1 VPEVGQ
7 AGPSY
12 DRVAERYA
20 AEIAGEL
27 THKPF
32 DRGLLDAVAELAG
45 GGLVADVGCGPGH
58 VAAYLTTRGARTVG
72 LDLSPGM
79 CAVARAA
86 GVPAAAADMT
96 ALPLRAGSLAGLVC
110 LYAVIH
116 LDSSARAVAYQEFAR
131 VLQDGGRALIAFHTS
146 DPEHATGTQQH
157 VAEWWGRPVD
167 LTFRYL
173 DPDEEVTALASAGL
187 ALVAR
192 LDRSPH
198 DGLEHPSHRSYLV
211 VGR

>member
-1 VPEVGQ
+1 VPDPGQ

-12 DRVAERYA
+12 DQVAERYA

-45 GGLVADVGCGPGH
+45 GGPLADVGCGPGH
-58 VAAYLTTRGARTVG
+58 VAAYLAGRGARTVG

-79 CAVARAA
+79 CAVAWAA

-96 ALPLRAGSLAGLVC
+96 ALPLRAGSLAALVC

-116 LDSSARAVAYQEFAR
+116 LDASARAAAYQEFAR

-146 DPEHATGTQQH
+146 DPDHPTGSQQH
-157 VAEWWGRPVD
+157 VAEWWGQPVD

-173 DPDEEVTALASAGL
+173 DADEEVAALGRAGL

-198 DGLEHPSHRSYLV
+198 DGVEHPSHRSYLV